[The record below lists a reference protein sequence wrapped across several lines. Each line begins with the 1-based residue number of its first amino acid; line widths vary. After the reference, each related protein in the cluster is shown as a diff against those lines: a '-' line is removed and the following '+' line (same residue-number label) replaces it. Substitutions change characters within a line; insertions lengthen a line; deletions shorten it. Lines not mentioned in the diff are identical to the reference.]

1 MRLVFCIVYTFE
13 NWLYKLFVLF
23 HKSRDV
29 WSRSKRKSMSKKCAL
44 VKKASIVLE
53 YIKKSVASRSR
64 EILLPLCSALTRP
77 HLEYSV
83 RFWIFQ
89 FQKDREMLEIVQQ
102 RSTKMDRGLKQ
113 LPCVKG
119 LSDLE
124 PLSLEKRRLREDL
137 INAVNT

>member
-1 MRLVFCIVYTFE
+1 M
-13 NWLYKLFVLF
+13 KQ
-23 HKSRDV
+23 KQ
-29 WSRSKRKSMSKKCAL
+29 KKIHEQEVCPC
-44 VKKASIVLE
+44 KKARIVLE

-83 RFWIFQ
+83 QLWIFQ

-102 RSTKMDRGLKQ
+102 RSTKMNRGLKQ

-124 PLSLEKRRLREDL
+124 LLSLEKRRLREDL
-137 INAVNT
+137 INAVNTESVRVKWVA